1 MSSDQRPGQKVTP
14 NPQLIHRLLEVMEHE
29 IVPITAR
36 EVVKGNKL
44 FGAAM
49 LNKHDLSTI
58 VADTNQETLN
68 PLFHA
73 EVQAINN
80 YYSAPAEKHVA
91 PTDVLFLATH
101 EPCTLCSSAITWAG
115 FDNFYYFFSHEDSRD
130 SFSIGHDLKIL
141 KEVFKHDPGG
151 YARENTYWTGYGI
164 CDLIDN
170 CDPVD
175 RTGFQQRAAA
185 LRDTYQQLSDRY
197 QQRKGQGRSGDPAFI
212 PLG

>member
-1 MSSDQRPGQKVTP
+1 
-14 NPQLIHRLLEVMEHE
+14 
-29 IVPITAR
+29 
-36 EVVKGNKL
+36 
-44 FGAAM
+44 
-49 LNKHDLSTI
+49 
-58 VADTNQETLN
+58 
-68 PLFHA
+68 
-73 EVQAINN
+73 VQTINN
-80 YYSAPAEKHVA
+80 YYSSPVEKHVA
-91 PTDVLFLATH
+91 PSDVLFLATH

-170 CDPVD
+170 CEPVD
-175 RTGFQQRAAA
+175 GTGFRQRAAA

>member
-1 MSSDQRPGQKVTP
+1 MASDQRPGQNATP

-29 IVPITAR
+29 IVPLTAK

-58 VADTNQETLN
+58 IADTNQETLN

-73 EVQAINN
+73 EVQTINH
-80 YYSAPAEKHVA
+80 YYSMPKQQHVA
-91 PTDVLFLATH
+91 PGDVLFLATH

-130 SFSIGHDLKIL
+130 SFKIGHDLKIL
-141 KEVFKHDPGG
+141 KQVFKHEPGG
-151 YARENTYWTGYGI
+151 YARENDYWTGYGI
-164 CDLIDN
+164 CDLIEN
-170 CDPVD
+170 CAPSE
-175 RTGFQQRAAA
+175 RAAFEQRASA
-185 LRDTYQQLSDRY
+185 LRDTYQQLSDLY
-197 QQRKGQGRSGDPAFI
+197 QQRKGQGQVDDPAFI

>member
-1 MSSDQRPGQKVTP
+1 
-14 NPQLIHRLLEVMEHE
+14 MEHE
-29 IVPITAR
+29 IVPLTAR

-58 VADTNQETLN
+58 IADTNQETLN

-73 EVQAINN
+73 EVQTINH
-80 YYSAPAEKHVA
+80 YYSSPKETHVA
-91 PTDVLFLATH
+91 PSDVLFLATH

-130 SFSIGHDLKIL
+130 SFNIGHDLRIL

-151 YARENTYWTGYGI
+151 YARENSYWTGYGI
-164 CDLIDN
+164 CDLIAQ
-170 CDPVD
+170 CDSSD
-175 RTGFQQRAAA
+175 RNGFEQRASA

-197 QQRKGQGRSGDPAFI
+197 QQRKGQGRSDDPAFI